1 MGLWLALILCIAL
14 SAFFSATETAY
25 SACNRVKL
33 KTVDGPRKGK
43 AQTALGL
50 LEEYD
55 SLITTVL
62 IGNNLVNIVGTAI
75 ATLLFTTRI
84 LPGQEDLA
92 TTVASVM
99 MTVLVL
105 FLGEVGPKTL
115 AKQQPEKYA
124 MAVSGVIRVLVTVL
138 RPLDWL
144 FALWRKLLAKMIK
157 PEQEESQ
164 IEDELMTMIDEAQTE
179 GDIEEEEGEL
189 IRSAI
194 EFNDQNAA
202 DIMTPRVD
210 VTALEDN
217 ATIEEAADAFRD
229 TWFSRI
235 PVYHE
240 DLDHVIGILHEKDFY
255 KMTHEGVTDITKIMK
270 EPVFAPASLSISN
283 LLKLF
288 RTSQTHLVILLDEY
302 GGTDGIVT
310 MEDVLEELVGE
321 IYDEHDEVSEEVVEQ
336 EDGTL
341 IVDGNMQLQELLVT
355 EDYIEEIY
363 RAFDAGEKEQVV
375 EKIQTLHKMSREFH
389 DIRIK
394 WENYLMG
401 YIYEEIGGDDLYE
414 AMRKV
419 VSSYNA
425 APIETAREGDFRK
438 RVEQTIWGLH
448 SHGEPL
454 YAIED
459 DEKVSVYMNP
469 CGSGQMLVE
478 SGCFSSP
485 DKGRYV
491 GPHRIT
497 WQMEHFPAYCVHA
510 PVQEILSIEALGFP
524 YFVNCPC
531 QELKDPNWK
540 FAHQSCAFSVY
551 KDNNAIPD
559 EVYQRLGLEKPVITL
574 KNHNL

>member
-1 MGLWLALILCIAL
+1 MGLWLALILCILL
-14 SAFFSATETAY
+14 SAFFSATETAF

-33 KTVDGPRKGK
+33 KTVDGPRKEK
-43 AQTALGL
+43 AQIALGL
-50 LEEYD
+50 LEKYD

-92 TTVASVM
+92 TTIASVM

-124 MAVSGVIRVLVTVL
+124 MYVSPVIRFLMTVL
-138 RPLDWL
+138 KPLDWL
-144 FALWRKLLAKMIK
+144 FALWRKLLAKLVK

-164 IEDELMTMIDEAQTE
+164 IEEELMTMIDEAQTE

-210 VTALEDN
+210 VTALEDT
-217 ATIEEAADAFRD
+217 ATIETAADVFRD

-240 DLDHVIGILHEKDFY
+240 DLDHIVGILHEKDFY
-255 KMTHEGVTDITKIMK
+255 KLTHEGVTDITKIMK
-270 EPVFAPASLSISN
+270 EPVFAPATLSISN

-288 RTSQTHLVILLDEY
+288 RTSQTHLIILLDEY

-341 IVDGNMQLQELLVT
+341 IVDGNMQLQELL
-355 EDYIEEIY
+355 
-363 RAFDAGEKEQVV
+363 EK
-375 EKIQTLHKMSREFH
+375 F
-389 DIRIK
+389 
-394 WENYLMG
+394 G
-401 YIYEEIGGDDLYE
+401 
-414 AMRKV
+414 
-419 VSSYNA
+419 
-425 APIETAREGDFRK
+425 
-438 RVEQTIWGLH
+438 
-448 SHGEPL
+448 
-454 YAIED
+454 IED
-459 DEKVSVYMNP
+459 DEY
-469 CGSGQMLVE
+469 
-478 SGCFSSP
+478 
-485 DKGRYV
+485 DADTV
-491 GPHRIT
+491 GG
-497 WQMEHFPAYCVHA
+497 WASEM
-510 PVQEILSIEALGFP
+510 
-524 YFVNCPC
+524 
-531 QELKDPNWK
+531 
-540 FAHQSCAFSVY
+540 
-551 KDNNAIPD
+551 
-559 EVYQRLGLEKPVITL
+559 LEKVPEVGDSFTLERHQFTVTEMDGFRVIRMQVTNL
-574 KNHNL
+574 PEEQEEEEETAEPEETQMKNEE